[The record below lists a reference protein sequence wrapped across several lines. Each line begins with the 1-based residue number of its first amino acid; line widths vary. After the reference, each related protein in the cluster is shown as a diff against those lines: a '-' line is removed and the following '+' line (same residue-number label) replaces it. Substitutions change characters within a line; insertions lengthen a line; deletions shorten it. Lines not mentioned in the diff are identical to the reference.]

1 MSKIAQSLSERLRAR
16 QEPRLESDRIRPRLP
31 LKPETI
37 FLVRGDTGELPK
49 VVDFGLAKFL
59 STSQETIDTRGT
71 IFSAR
76 TWMWE
81 RLDAMIFGYLY
92 ASAACTAL
100 PREQSPP
107 RGRARFSEIARV
119 YVDLLRS
126 SSL

>member
-59 STSQETIDTRGT
+59 STSQETIDTNPGQTTHHAQGIRFATFEVDPGSKAT
-71 IFSAR
+71 TSKRESYER
-76 TWMWE
+76 T
-81 RLDAMIFGYLY
+81 G
-92 ASAACTAL
+92 
-100 PREQSPP
+100 
-107 RGRARFSEIARV
+107 
-119 YVDLLRS
+119 
-126 SSL
+126 

>member
-1 MSKIAQSLSERLRAR
+1 MTAPTTLSVLVPAYNEQYLVYASLERLGILRAKALNHT
-16 QEPRLESDRIRPRLP
+16 PRIPTQSVIRTQL
-31 LKPETI
+31 
-37 FLVRGDTGELPK
+37 
-49 VVDFGLAKFL
+49 
-59 STSQETIDTRGT
+59 RGT

-119 YVDLLRS
+119 YVDLLRP